1 MGSWLDMTLIAIVL
15 LGLFMIGSNRLGAI
29 IQVFGL
35 QSFILGTV
43 PFLMYFS
50 RIEIH
55 IVMVSLVSIVLKGFL
70 MPYFLFWA
78 VRHVSIRR
86 EVSPLIGYGTTIFLS
101 GFLIAGSFI
110 LSSRL
115 TFPDPVISD
124 FVIPASFSTIMMGF
138 LLLVSRA
145 KAITQVVGYL
155 VMENGIFLFALL
167 LLEKT
172 PLLVEMG
179 ILLDVFVGALVMGIV
194 VNNISDQFEHTDTS
208 HLTVLRD

>member
-1 MGSWLDMTLIAIVL
+1 MNTWLDATLILIVL

-29 IQVFGL
+29 IQVFGI
-35 QSFILGTV
+35 QSVILGTM
-43 PFLMYFS
+43 PFLMYSS

-55 IVMVSLVSIVLKGFL
+55 IVIVSLVAIALKGFL

-78 VRHVSIRR
+78 IRHVAIRR
-86 EVSPLIGYGTTIFLS
+86 EVSPLIGFGTTLFLS

-115 TFPDPVISD
+115 TFPDPAISD
-124 FVIPASFSTIMMGF
+124 LIIPASFSTIMMGF
-138 LLLVSRA
+138 LLLISRV

-155 VMENGIFLFALL
+155 VIENGIFLFALL

-172 PLLVEMG
+172 PFLVEMG

-194 VNNISDQFEHTDTS
+194 VNHISDHFEHTDTS

>member
-1 MGSWLDMTLIAIVL
+1 MEVWLDMTLILVVL
-15 LGLFMIGSNRLGAI
+15 LGLFMTGSNRLGAI
-29 IQVFGL
+29 IQIFGL
-35 QSFILGTV
+35 QSVVLGIV

-50 RIEIH
+50 KIEIH
-55 IVMVSLVSIVLKGFL
+55 IVFVSLVAIVLKGFL

-78 VRHVSIRR
+78 IRHVSIRR
-86 EVSPLIGYGTTIFLS
+86 EVSPLIGFGTTLFLS
-101 GFLIAGSFI
+101 GLLIAGSFI

-115 TFPDPVISD
+115 VFPGPAISD
-124 FVIPASFSTIMMGF
+124 FIIPASFSTIMMGF
-138 LLLVSRA
+138 LLLISRA

-194 VNNISDQFEHTDTS
+194 VNHISDQFEHTDTS

>member
-1 MGSWLDMTLIAIVL
+1 MGTWLDMILVLVVL
-15 LGLFMIGSNRLGAI
+15 LGLFMIGSNRLGTI
-29 IQVFGL
+29 IQIFGF
-35 QSFILGTV
+35 QSIVLGTV
-43 PFLMYFS
+43 PFFMYFFK
-50 RIEIH
+50 IEIH
-55 IVMVSLVSIVLKGFL
+55 IVIVSLVAMVLKGFL

-78 VRHVSIRR
+78 IRHVSIRR
-86 EVSPLIGYGTTIFLS
+86 EVSPLIGFGTTLFLS

-115 TFPDPVISD
+115 TFPGPVMSNFI
-124 FVIPASFSTIMMGF
+124 IPASFSTIMMGF
-138 LLLVSRA
+138 LLLISRA

-194 VNNISDQFEHTDTS
+194 VNHISDHFEHTDTS
-208 HLTVLRD
+208 RLTVLRD